1 MFLKYVLGHR
11 KHLGAAEP
19 SFIWN
24 IIYNGDG
31 FFCQKTNVKIHFI
44 SPLDAKKDASMPKNG
59 GRLKGKENESWL
71 ETYIFV
77 FFRSFTFLNEVV
89 EFETNIVFLWSLACT
104 ILKVQQ

>member
-1 MFLKYVLGHR
+1 MFLKYGLGHR

-19 SFIWN
+19 SFIWY
-24 IIYNGDG
+24 IFYNSDG
-31 FFCQKTNVKIHFI
+31 FFCQKAIVKIHFI
-44 SPLDAKKDASMPKNG
+44 LPLDAKEKMHPKNG